1 MENLGLLAG
10 LICATWTEMMEAFP
24 VLKDEKNLIRK
35 YILQE
40 GQQGPEGFRKACSST
55 SNLLLF
61 RFAFV
66 ILLSSFSFASLLS
79 SISFLRVRVE

>member
-10 LICATWTEMMEAFP
+10 LICATWTEMEAFP
-24 VLKDEKNLIRK
+24 VLKGSIIRK
-35 YILQE
+35 YTLQE
-40 GQQGPEGFRKACSST
+40 GQQGPEGFRKAYSAT

-66 ILLSSFSFASLLS
+66 PFSQFILLCSFFFASCFRQS
-79 SISFLRVRVE
+79 PF